1 MLLLSCI
8 VFVAAYSL
16 LIGTIVSVGLIRQ
29 KQKER
34 KYVGGQIQ
42 LDEVVVLIPFRNEAH
57 RISGLLNSIKKLNK
71 HPRSFVFIDDH
82 SSDGTA
88 ELVTTALEGIDH
100 SILSLPEDVTGKKRA
115 LRFATKHTSSTWILT
130 MDADVT
136 LEAGY
141 FDHLSQLGEADM
153 YILPAIMVPV
163 KTYEHFYAIDLYLVN
178 AINAGLAGIARPIV
192 ASGANLLYRR
202 STFQLVDNL
211 LSHGHSASGDD
222 TYLLRDFRLN
232 RTDVRMITDP
242 KLAVFT
248 ETPQS
253 LREFVDQRLRWVGKT
268 GNMKDFLSTVLTV
281 VQIVLTAGFM
291 AILVAGFVAQNYALV
306 AAIAGLKIAVDMS
319 LFYGF
324 FSRTKCLKSWWFI
337 PVYEVIFPLYT
348 LMMLV
353 LVFTYRPKWKGRAI
367 YEAKK

>member
-8 VFVAAYSL
+8 VYVVAYSL
-16 LIGTIVSVGLIRQ
+16 LIGTIVSIGLMRQ

-34 KYVGGQIQ
+34 TYSGGQIQ

-57 RISGLLNSIKKLNK
+57 RIEPLLNSIQNLEKY
-71 HPRSFVFIDDH
+71 PRSFVFIDDH
-82 SSDGTA
+82 STDETVA
-88 ELVTTALEGIDH
+88 LVRSSLEGIEH
-100 SILSLPEDVTGKKRA
+100 TILSLPDNVNGKKWA
-115 LRFATKHTSSTWILT
+115 LRYATAETASTWILT

-136 LEAGY
+136 MDASY

-153 YILPAIMVPV
+153 YILPAIMVPM
-163 KTYEHFYAIDLYLVN
+163 KTIEHFYAIDLYLVN

-192 ASGANLLYRR
+192 ASGANLFYRR
-202 STFQLVDNL
+202 STFQLVDNIV
-211 LSHGHSASGDD
+211 SHGHAASGDD

-242 KLAVFT
+242 KLAVYT

-268 GNMKDFLSTVLTV
+268 GNMKDFLSSVLAV
-281 VQIVLTAGFM
+281 LQMLLTAGFI
-291 AILVAGFVAQNYALV
+291 AILIAGIVAQNYVLV
-306 AAIAGLKIAVDMS
+306 AAISGLKIAMDMS

-324 FSRTKCLKSWWFI
+324 FSRTERLRSWWLI
-337 PVYEVIFPLYT
+337 PVYEVIFPVYT
-348 LMMLV
+348 LVMLI
-353 LVFTYRPKWKGRAI
+353 LLFTYRPKWKGRVI
-367 YEAKK
+367 YEPKK